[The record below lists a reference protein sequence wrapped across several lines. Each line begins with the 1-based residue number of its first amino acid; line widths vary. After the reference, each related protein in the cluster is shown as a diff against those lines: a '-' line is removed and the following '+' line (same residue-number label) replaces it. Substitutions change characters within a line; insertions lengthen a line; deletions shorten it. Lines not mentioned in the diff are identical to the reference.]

1 MKASKIFIIVLLA
14 LFIFKGVG
22 LTQKDTKDNEN
33 FPVLRGPY
41 LGQKPPG
48 DVPELF
54 APGIVSSVYWEH
66 SGAVFT
72 PDGKELFWSRA
83 INEGRTPRIIVVLRP
98 KPGSLIKLRMVG
110 VSPGC
115 SD

>member
-1 MKASKIFIIVLLA
+1 MKQKVTIIGIMIMLGMIFSNC
-14 LFIFKGVG
+14 
-22 LTQKDTKDNEN
+22 TQQSD

-54 APGIVSSVYWEH
+54 APGIVSDVYFEH

-72 PDGKELFWSRA
+72 PDGKELFWSTA
-83 INEGRTPRIIVVLRP
+83 INEGRTPRIIVVLYSTQSGFRIFI
-98 KPGSLIKLRMVG
+98 GDLT
-110 VSPGC
+110 
-115 SD
+115 